1 MWSGEQTGI
10 RQIEV
15 KVCSGVS
22 KWGCGIVTI
31 MDKYHVVEDVC
42 IEDGVLRLVV
52 DAVQVERPLLA
63 LSPLLAQ
70 ASSEQQN
77 VFEVSPSGYGIPLG
91 CWMRIWR

>member
-1 MWSGEQTGI
+1 
-10 RQIEV
+10 
-15 KVCSGVS
+15 
-22 KWGCGIVTI
+22 

-77 VFEVSPSGYGIPLG
+77 VFEVSPSGYGIHWPLLDEDLAIDG
-91 CWMRIWR
+91 LLGVIHISPVEEELTAEEEMYLERVQ